1 MATTVHTN
9 KRIFRE
15 IASRVEGLNHVRVH
29 VGIFVGELA
38 YIGLIHEFGWEPSN
52 IPERSWLRSTFVDRR
67 REIAAMKARVAAGVI
82 SGALTA
88 ERAMSILGEFA
99 VQLVKEQIIKH
110 GPSIWEPLRPE
121 TIRRKSRGGK
131 RKEKPLIDTGQMLNA
146 ITYRI
151 VHV

>member
-1 MATTVHTN
+1 MSATVHAD

-15 IASRVEGLNHVRVH
+15 IALRVEGFNHIRVQ

-38 YIGLIHEFGWEPSN
+38 YIGLIHEFGWAPGN
-52 IPERSWLRSTFVDRR
+52 IPERSWLRSTLVDRR
-67 REIAAMKARVAAGVI
+67 REIAAMKARMAAGVI
-82 SGALTA
+82 SGVLTP
-88 ERAMSILGEFA
+88 ERAMSILGEFV

-110 GPSIWEPLRPE
+110 GPTIWEPLKPE

-131 RKEKPLIDTGQMLNA
+131 LKEKPLIDTAQMLNA

-151 VHV
+151 IHV